1 MIQTNDCRQS
11 IVIKNQFVS
20 GFFNFDIDIMNMIN
34 TQIFDLVPKT
44 FNDSHF
50 EVFCLPSV
58 IEGFALVPIWRIGDR
73 RYFISTYSRQI

>member
-20 GFFNFDIDIMNMIN
+20 GFFNFDINIMNMIN
-34 TQIFDLVPKT
+34 TQIFYLVPKT

-50 EVFCLPSV
+50 EVFVYYLSLKV
-58 IEGFALVPIWRIGDR
+58 LHWFQFGESEIGD
-73 RYFISTYSRQI
+73 ILLVLSRQI

>member
-50 EVFCLPSV
+50 EVFAYHLSLNV
-58 IEGFALVPIWRIGDR
+58 LHWFQFGESKIGD
-73 RYFISTYSRQI
+73 ILLVLSRQI